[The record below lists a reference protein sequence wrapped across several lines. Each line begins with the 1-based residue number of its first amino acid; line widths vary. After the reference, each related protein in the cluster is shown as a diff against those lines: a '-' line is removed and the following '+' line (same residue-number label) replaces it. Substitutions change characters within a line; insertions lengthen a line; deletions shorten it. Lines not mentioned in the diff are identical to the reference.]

1 MKKYALASATVLA
14 LLAAGCDKSDKNT
27 GPHVVAQGE
36 VVATVNG
43 KPISRGSLEILSEE
57 VGERRGG
64 NNVPEDKLVEELIK
78 RELLRQEVELSGML
92 KDPKLAAKIENA
104 QRMLLSQAAAEQY
117 ISTLAITDDDLKK
130 EYDFQVGALSNAE
143 YRARHILVEAEQT
156 AKDIIAK
163 LDKGEKFEA
172 LAKKFSVDPG
182 SKDKGGELGWFNPQQ
197 MVPPFAQAV
206 IALKNGERTKTPV
219 QSQFGWHV
227 IEREESR
234 DKAPPAFD
242 TVKEQLTHLV
252 QTKKLQQHITELKA
266 KAKIENK
273 VEAKADA
280 PAAPSVEKA
289 APAQPAAEPAPA
301 APQKP

>member
-1 MKKYALASATVLA
+1 
-14 LLAAGCDKSDKNT
+14 
-27 GPHVVAQGE
+27 
-36 VVATVNG
+36 
-43 KPISRGSLEILSEE
+43 
-57 VGERRGG
+57 
-64 NNVPEDKLVEELIK
+64 
-78 RELLRQEVELSGML
+78 
-92 KDPKLAAKIENA
+92 
-104 QRMLLSQAAAEQY
+104 
-117 ISTLAITDDDLKK
+117 
-130 EYDFQVGALSNAE
+130 
-143 YRARHILVEAEQT
+143 
-156 AKDIIAK
+156 
-163 LDKGEKFEA
+163 
-172 LAKKFSVDPG
+172 
-182 SKDKGGELGWFNPQQ
+182 